1 MSEETTNELP
11 VEESVTEAPQ
21 APETPIDSAPPRPEM
36 PAETESKVHPAYEK
50 LLAELPEAWHEKV
63 IPHLQEQD
71 KNFQSQLEKYSPLK
85 EFMEYDPNV
94 LRDSLKLADVAVN
107 DPVSLYR
114 NLAEHLRSQGMLEEA
129 AEADEVADEAEATGE
144 LPDDYEI
151 DPAIKREFDRR
162 DAELQKTRDALDEI
176 EYQKQVDI
184 ESKQLE
190 ADISEMVS
198 KYDIPD
204 QTLDRILKLMEV
216 QMERGEDATIY
227 TAARELADITGIK
240 YSLKTDLPRANAPTV
255 VGSTGGAGMPS
266 EPLTIPTDPKE
277 KKAMLAQMFESQMR
291 NQ

>member
-11 VEESVTEAPQ
+11 VEESVIEAPASE
-21 APETPIDSAPPRPEM
+21 APEAPEAPVDSGPPRPEM

-114 NLAEHLRSQGMLEEA
+114 NLADHLRSQGMLEEA

-144 LPDDYEI
+144 LQMITRLTLQSRKSSSVATPSS
-151 DPAIKREFDRR
+151 RR
-162 DAELQKTRDALDEI
+162 LRKLLVRLSTRSR
-176 EYQKQVDI
+176 
-184 ESKQLE
+184 SK
-190 ADISEMVS
+190 
-198 KYDIPD
+198 
-204 QTLDRILKLMEV
+204 
-216 QMERGEDATIY
+216 
-227 TAARELADITGIK
+227 
-240 YSLKTDLPRANAPTV
+240 
-255 VGSTGGAGMPS
+255 
-266 EPLTIPTDPKE
+266 
-277 KKAMLAQMFESQMR
+277 
-291 NQ
+291 